1 MFCASAL
8 IDFRRLMNG
17 VDYDEY
23 ENRFTRKVCLMK
35 KWNLFL
41 VIMVLFS
48 VLFACNAMAY
58 DHWHHGRPHWRGPYW
73 GGPRIVIDPWFP
85 LYYPP
90 PPVVV
95 QPAPVYQ
102 PPEVYIQQPPPA
114 PPEQGYWYYCEGA
127 KAYYPYVKE
136 CPGGWMKVLPQ
147 PTPNR

>member
-1 MFCASAL
+1 
-8 IDFRRLMNG
+8 
-17 VDYDEY
+17 
-23 ENRFTRKVCLMK
+23 MK

-41 VIMVLFS
+41 AIMVLFS
-48 VLFACNAMAY
+48 VMFACNAMAY
-58 DHWHHGRPHWRGPYW
+58 DHWRHGGPHW
-73 GGPRIVIDPWFP
+73 GGPRIVINPWFP

-102 PPEVYIQQPPPA
+102 PPEVYIQQTPP
-114 PPEQGYWYYCEGA
+114 PPEQGYWYYCESA
-127 KAYYPYVKE
+127 RAYYPYVKE